1 MPDNPPFV
9 KKFDFRGV
17 YGKDIFDRDAFYV
30 GLALLE
36 VLKPK
41 KVLLG
46 WDTRSS
52 SKALALNMIMA
63 LNGKGVEICYL
74 DKVPIDYV
82 TAAAFTCDFDFSI
95 MFTGSHNTWEWTGM
109 LIHIKGGRSLQG
121 ELVAQVVE
129 KYKEFLMT
137 NSHKEPDVELTE
149 FKNFEPDIE
158 KIYSDKIKS
167 LIPLSEIT
175 SQKVIIDIG
184 DGSGSK
190 SLTLLEKLLPQV
202 TFERLCDRQLYD
214 QDSKHTADPS
224 EIKNMEHI
232 LSEMKGKDFSSGF
245 VFDSDG
251 DRVLAIDTQENY
263 LNGSILASA
272 IIQCFSMLS
281 LPDKKVGYAV
291 ECGPS
296 FYNTVVDLN
305 KTNITPISIIPI
317 PVGRSIVRGM
327 VFDSKIDFGFENVGH
342 FYIKDFFMTD
352 SAVFV
357 LACVLYWSSINGD
370 LSKLIKLHPDGMRFQ
385 MSRKFTSEIDSENA
399 QIEVDVMQK
408 YENSEIQKI
417 TVDGVRLEILKDGYM
432 SAWIAFRKSGY
443 ESIEKYYS
451 GGLESSDAAYLQDV
465 LSAVKE

>member
-1 MPDNPPFV
+1 MLDNPPFV
-9 KKFDFRGV
+9 KKFDFRGI

-30 GLALLE
+30 GLSLVE

-52 SKALALNMIMA
+52 SKQLALNMIEA
-63 LNGKGVEICYL
+63 LKDKSVDICFL

-82 TAAAFTCDFDFSI
+82 TAGAYACDFDVSI

-109 LIHIKGGRSLQG
+109 LIHIKGGRSLDG
-121 ELVAQVVE
+121 ELVKKVVE
-129 KYKEFLMT
+129 RYKDFLMT
-137 NSHKEPDVELTE
+137 NSYKEPDVKLTE
-149 FKNFEPDIE
+149 FKNFAPDIE

-190 SLTLLEKLLPQV
+190 SLALLEKLLPQV

-232 LSEMKGKDFSSGF
+232 MSEMKDKDFSAGF

-251 DRVLAIDTQENY
+251 DRVLALDSDLNL
-263 LNGSILASA
+263 LNGSVLSSA
-272 IIQCFSMLS
+272 LIQCFSMLS

-305 KTNITPISIIPI
+305 KTNVEPISITPI

-357 LACVLYWSSINGD
+357 LACVLYWASMNGS
-370 LSKLIKLHPDGMRFQ
+370 LSKLIKLHPDGSRFQ
-385 MSRKFTSEIDSENA
+385 TSKKLSPETDSYNA
-399 QIEVDVMQK
+399 QIEAEVLQK
-408 YENSEIQKI
+408 YENSDIQKI

-432 SAWIAFRKSGY
+432 RAWIAFRKSGY
-443 ESIEKYYS
+443 EAIEKYYS
-451 GGLESSDAAYLQDV
+451 GALDLSEATYLRELIDTK
-465 LSAVKE
+465 A

>member
-1 MPDNPPFV
+1 MENPPFV
-9 KKFDFRGV
+9 KKFDFRGI

-41 KVLLG
+41 KILLG
-46 WDTRSS
+46 WDTRPS
-52 SKALALNMIMA
+52 SKQLAMSMIEALKD
-63 LNGKGVEICYL
+63 KGVEICYL

-82 TAAAFTCDFDFSI
+82 TAASNACDFDLSV

-109 LIHIKGGRSLQG
+109 LVHIKGGRSLQG
-121 ELVAQVVE
+121 ELVTKVVE
-129 KYKEFLMT
+129 KYKELEST
-137 NSHKEPDVELTE
+137 ITHKVSDAKLAE
-149 FKNFEPDIE
+149 FNNFESEIE
-158 KIYSDKIKS
+158 KIYSEKIAS

-175 SQKVIIDIG
+175 SQKVIVDIG
-184 DGSGSK
+184 DGSGFK
-190 SLTLLEKLLPQV
+190 SLALLERLLPQV
-202 TFERLCDRQLYD
+202 TFERICDRQLYN

-232 LSEMKGKDFSSGF
+232 LSEMKDKDFSAGF

-251 DRVLAIDTQENY
+251 DRVLAVDPDLNR
-263 LNGSILASA
+263 LNGSVLASA
-272 IIQCFSMLS
+272 LIQCFSMLS

-296 FYNTVVDLN
+296 FYNTVIDLN
-305 KTNITPISIIPI
+305 KTNKNVIEMQPI

-342 FYIKDFFMTD
+342 FYVKDFFMTD
-352 SAVFV
+352 SAIFV
-357 LACVLYWSSINGD
+357 LACVLYWSSMNGS
-370 LSKLIKLHPDGMRFQ
+370 LSKLIRLHPDGSRFQ
-385 MSRKFTSEIDSENA
+385 ASVKLSDETDSHNA
-399 QIEVDVMQK
+399 QIEAEVIQK
-408 YENSEIQKI
+408 YENSDIQKI

-443 ESIEKYYS
+443 EAIEKYYS
-451 GGLESSDAAYLQDV
+451 GALDLSEASYLREV
-465 LSAVKE
+465 IGIKE